1 MSKYHSIALTKDQ
14 KKYLQNII
22 RESQPKNIEEETL
35 RIAILVKLEGRK
47 KTNAGN
53 V

>member
-1 MSKYHSIALTKDQ
+1 MPNYHSIALTKDQ
-14 KKYLQNII
+14 KKYLQNIVQD
-22 RESQPKNIEEETL
+22 SQPKNIEEETL

-47 KTNAGN
+47 KTNARN